1 MGVAV
6 ENVPWSVTRPV
17 DVGRM
22 VVHDDRRQGM
32 AKCQQQQVS
41 PRVGFEPTP
50 DPCISK
56 DLQQS
61 IDEKAGKSKV
71 FGAKSKQIPPELASI
86 VEAWPDLPKPVKAG
100 ILAMVKAA
108 TQPDKSVTE
117 GAP

>member
-71 FGAKSKQIPPELASI
+71 FGAKSKQIPPELDPI
-86 VEAWPDLPKPVKAG
+86 IKVWPELPEHIKAAVKA
-100 ILAMVKAA
+100 LVQTHTSKKAE
-108 TQPDKSVTE
+108 Q
-117 GAP
+117 